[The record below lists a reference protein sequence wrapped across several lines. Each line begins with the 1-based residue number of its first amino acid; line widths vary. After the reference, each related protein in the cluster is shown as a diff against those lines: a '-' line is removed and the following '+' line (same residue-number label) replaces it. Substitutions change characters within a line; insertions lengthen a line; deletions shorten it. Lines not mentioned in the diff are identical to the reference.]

1 MIVKKHFFNFYGY
14 IVEIETDWAEISS
27 RLCKDFSY
35 FKISTEDSVQL
46 SIQIKQAPLSL
57 KEPGARYCYVN
68 EKVSFY
74 NKGKSRYCNYHEKV
88 ETLGDF
94 NINKFIVQGEDL
106 HGVHEVSYL
115 LTLSRVGKALD
126 INGFHRLHSVGF
138 IFEETLFLGLF
149 SSGVGK
155 TTMLSHIMQKV
166 GFSMISDDSPLIRND
181 GGVSPFPIRLGFNK
195 DGYIPNFFK
204 DKKGYELERFRYGT
218 KKLYSLEELNYS
230 IGGTY
235 KKIVLLSGHQ
245 GSGAEVKSSLGLSH
259 AIHIFREGVVGVGL
273 PILFEYF
280 WESGFEDFITKLK
293 IATMRTLAFTKL
305 WIKAKKYKITLS
317 SDHDKNYE
325 LIKELAKK

>member
-14 IVEIETDWAEISS
+14 IVEIETDWTEISS
-27 RLCKDFSY
+27 RLCQDFSF
-35 FKISTEDSVQL
+35 FKVSTEDSVQL

-57 KEPGARYCYVN
+57 KEPEARYCYVS

-74 NKGKSRYCNYHEKV
+74 NNGKSRYCNYHEKV

-115 LTLSRVGKALD
+115 LILSRVGKALD
-126 INGFHRLHSVGF
+126 KKGLHRLHSVGF
-138 IFEETLFLGLF
+138 IFKETLFLGLF

-155 TTMLSHIMQKV
+155 TTLLSHIMQKP
-166 GFSMISDDSPLIRND
+166 GFSMMSDDSPLISND

-195 DGYIPNFFK
+195 DGHIPTCFK
-204 DKKGYELERFRYGT
+204 DKKYYELERFRYGT
-218 KKLYSLEELNYS
+218 KRLYSLDELNYS
-230 IGGTY
+230 INGTY
-235 KKIVLLSGHQ
+235 KKIVLLSGRQ
-245 GSGAEVKSSLGLSH
+245 GSDTEVESSLGLSH

-280 WESGFEDFITKLK
+280 WESGFEDLITKLK
-293 IATMRTLAFTKL
+293 IATMRISAFIKL
-305 WIKAKKYKITLS
+305 WINAKKYKITLS